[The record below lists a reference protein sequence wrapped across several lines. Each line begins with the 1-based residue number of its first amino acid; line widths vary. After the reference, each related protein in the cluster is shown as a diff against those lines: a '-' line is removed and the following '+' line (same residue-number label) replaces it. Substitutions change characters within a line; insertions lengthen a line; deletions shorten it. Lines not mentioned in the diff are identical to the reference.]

1 MTSYTQK
8 TKERKIKVLVID
20 QNSVQHTARS
30 KWDTLAK
37 CENIQLN
44 LVTPKYWKENYN
56 KIYFQIPKKMEYKIF
71 TGSVI
76 WPGFENRSFFLT
88 GLIKAMCE
96 FKPDLIFLF
105 EEPFS
110 FFALQTILLKK
121 IICPKTKLIFYTWDN
136 LTWENNY
143 PYKFPFIYKLLNKF
157 TQLNAEGAIAANIE
171 AIEIIK
177 QKGFIKP
184 VSLIYY
190 PIDLNYF
197 NIAKKND
204 VISSNPPKPYFTI
217 GYVGRFLK
225 QKGIDILY
233 RACSKLDIPFKLLMV
248 GDGPDIDYIKR
259 LEDELELE
267 GKIIWYNSV
276 LNSNMPELYSLM
288 DILVLPSKTTLKW
301 KEQFGRVLVEA
312 MAMGVIPLGSS
323 SGAIPEVIGDAG
335 LIFPEGDF
343 ETLSKLIKQ
352 LYLNANIREELINK
366 GSRRVKEFSL
376 ESFSKKCSLFIHR
389 ITYNLL

>member
-1 MTSYTQK
+1 MLLHTQK
-8 TKERKIKVLVID
+8 TKEKKVKVLVID

-30 KWDTLAK
+30 KWDALAK

-56 KIYFQIPKKMEYKIF
+56 KIYFQTPKNIEYKIF
-71 TGSVI
+71 TGNVI
-76 WPGFENRSFFLT
+76 WPGYENRSFFLT
-88 GLIKAMCE
+88 GLIKAMRE

-110 FFALQTILLKK
+110 LFAFQTILLIK

-136 LTWENNY
+136 LTWDNKY
-143 PYKFPFIYKLLNKF
+143 PYKFSFIYKIINKL
-157 TQLNAEGAIAANIE
+157 THLIADGAVTANTE
-171 AIEIIK
+171 ALEIINHK
-177 QKGFIKP
+177 NFTKL

-197 NIAKKND
+197 NIEKKNAL
-204 VISSNPPKPYFTI
+204 VSSNQPKPYFTI

-225 QKGIDILY
+225 QKGIDILF
-233 RACSKLDIPFKLLMV
+233 RASSNLDFPFKLLMV
-248 GDGPDIDYIKR
+248 GDGPDIEYLKR
-259 LEDELELE
+259 LAKELGLED
-267 GKIIWYNSV
+267 KIKWYNSV

-312 MAMGVIPLGSS
+312 MAMGVIPIGSS

-335 LIFPEGDF
+335 LIFPEDDF

-352 LYLNANIREELINK
+352 LYLNANIREELINN
-366 GSRRVKEFSL
+366 GSIRVKEFSL
-376 ESFSKKCSLFIHR
+376 ESFSKKCSLLIHR
-389 ITYNLL
+389 IMDN